1 MFQAKARADI
11 LKEVVNVVS
20 TLVDEAKF
28 SMNSD
33 GLTLKAVDPAHI
45 AMVDLSLGKDAFE
58 EFKADE
64 VEIGIDID
72 KLSQFLKLARSDDII
87 DVKHDEDK
95 RRLNIAVG
103 DITRRMSLIDTTGM
117 SDPKVPSL
125 NLPVTLTVKV
135 DDLVQGIKA
144 SETVSDH
151 IALVASPEGFEM
163 TCEGD
168 MDQVNWKKSKKDMES
183 LEAPSSVR
191 SLFPLEYFSNMLRAV
206 PSGSVVTMHLG
217 NDYPV
222 RVEFKI
228 AGGKGE
234 VRYLLAPRIES
245 GD

>member
-1 MFQAKARADI
+1 
-11 LKEVVNVVS
+11 VN
-20 TLVDEAKF
+20 A
-28 SMNSD
+28 D
-33 GLTLKAVDPAHI
+33 GLTIRAVDPAHI
-45 AMVDLSLGKDAFE
+45 AMVDLSLGKEAFE

-64 VEIGIDID
+64 AEIGLDID
-72 KLSQFLKLARSDDII
+72 KLNQFLKLAHGPEIVDL
-87 DVKHDEDK
+87 KHDEDK
-95 RRLNIAVG
+95 RRLNIVIG

-117 SDPKVPSL
+117 SDPKVPNL
-125 NLPVTLTVKV
+125 NLPATVVLKV

-168 MDQVNWKKSKKDMES
+168 MDQVQWKKTKKDLES
-183 LEAPSSVR
+183 LETPSSVR
-191 SLFPLEYFSNMLRAV
+191 SLFPLEYFANMLRAV
-206 PSGSVVTMHLG
+206 SAGNSVTMHLG

-222 RVEFKI
+222 KVEFKI

>member
-1 MFQAKARADI
+1 MFQAKARAEV

-28 SMNSD
+28 SMSAE
-33 GLTLKAVDPAHI
+33 GLRLRADDPAHI

-64 VEIGIDID
+64 TEIGLDID
-72 KLSQFLKLARSDDII
+72 KLGQFLKLARSDDMV

-95 RRLNIAVG
+95 RRLSIVVG

-117 SDPKVPSL
+117 SDPKVPNL
-125 NLPVTLTVKV
+125 NLPATVTVKGE
-135 DDLVQGIKA
+135 DLMQGIKA

-151 IALVASPEGFEM
+151 IALVANPEGFEM
-163 TCEGD
+163 SCEGD
-168 MDQVNWKKSKKDMES
+168 MDQVHFKKLKKDLVA

-191 SLFPLEYFSNMLRAV
+191 SLFPLEYFSNMLKSV
-206 PSGSVVTMHLG
+206 SGGNNVTLQLG

-222 RVEFKI
+222 KMEFTI

>member
-1 MFQAKARADI
+1 MFQAKARADF

>member
-1 MFQAKARADI
+1 MFQAKARADV

-20 TLVDEAKF
+20 TLVDEVKF
-28 SMNSD
+28 TVNAD
-33 GLTLKAVDPAHI
+33 GLTLRAVDPAHI
-45 AMVDLSLGKDAFE
+45 AMVDLTLGKDAFE

-72 KLSQFLKLARSDDII
+72 KLNQFLKLARSDDVI
-87 DVKHDEDK
+87 DIKHDEDK

-103 DITRRMSLIDTTGM
+103 DITRRMSLIDATGM

-125 NLPVTLTVKV
+125 NLPAKLIVKA
-135 DDLVQGIKA
+135 DDLVQGIRA

-151 IALVASPEGFEM
+151 IALTASPEGFEM

-168 MDQVNWKKSKKDMES
+168 MDQVNWKKAKKDMES
-183 LEAPSSVR
+183 LETPSSVR
-191 SLFPLEYFSNMLRAV
+191 SLFPLEYFANMLKAV
-206 PSGSVVTMHLG
+206 PGGNSVTMFLG

-222 RVEFKI
+222 KVEFQI

>member
-1 MFQAKARADI
+1 MFQAKARADV

-28 SMNSD
+28 TMNAD
-33 GLTLKAVDPAHI
+33 GLTIRAVDPAHI
-45 AMVDLSLGKDAFE
+45 AMVDLTLSKDAFE

-64 VEIGIDID
+64 SEIGLDID
-72 KLSQFLKLARSDDII
+72 KLSQFLKLARSNEIVDI
-87 DVKHDEDK
+87 KHDEEK
-95 RRLNIAVG
+95 RRLNIVIG

-117 SDPKVPSL
+117 SDPKVPNL
-125 NLPVTLTVKV
+125 NLPATVTLKV

-168 MDQVNWKKSKKDMES
+168 MDQVQWRKAKKDLES
-183 LEAPSSVR
+183 LESPSSVR
-191 SLFPLEYFSNMLRAV
+191 SLFPLEYFANMLRAV
-206 PSGSVVTMHLG
+206 SAGVAVTMHLG

-222 RVEFKI
+222 KVEFKI
-228 AGGKGE
+228 AGGKGD

>member
-28 SMNSD
+28 SMNAD
-33 GLTLKAVDPAHI
+33 GLTLRAVDPAHI
-45 AMVDLSLGKDAFE
+45 AMVDLTLGKDAFE
-58 EFKADE
+58 EFKADD

-87 DVKHDEDK
+87 DLKHDEEK

-125 NLPVTLTVKV
+125 DLPASLTVKV
-135 DDLVQGIKA
+135 DDLVQGIRA

-151 IALVASPEGFEM
+151 IALIAGPESFEM

-168 MDQVNWKKSKKDMES
+168 MDQVNWKKAKKDMPM

-191 SLFPLEYFSNMLRAV
+191 SLFPLEYFSNMLKAV
-206 PSGSVVTMHLG
+206 SSGNEVTMHLG

-222 RVEFKI
+222 KVEFKI

>member
-1 MFQAKARADI
+1 MFQAKARADV
-11 LKEVVNVVS
+11 LKEVVNVIS

-28 SMNSD
+28 TVNAD
-33 GLTLKAVDPAHI
+33 GLTIRAVDPAHI
-45 AMVDLSLGKDAFE
+45 AMVDLTLSKDAFE

-64 VEIGIDID
+64 TEIGLDID
-72 KLSQFLKLARSDDII
+72 KLSQFLKLAHGNEIVDL
-87 DVKHDEDK
+87 KHDEDK
-95 RRLNIAVG
+95 RRLNIVIG

-117 SDPKVPSL
+117 SDPKVPNL
-125 NLPVTLTVKV
+125 NLPATVTLKV

-168 MDQVNWKKSKKDMES
+168 MDQVQWKKAKKDLES
-183 LEAPSSVR
+183 LESPSSVR
-191 SLFPLEYFSNMLRAV
+191 SLFPLEYFANMLRAV
-206 PSGSVVTMHLG
+206 STGVAVTMHLG

-222 RVEFKI
+222 KVEFKI

>member
-1 MFQAKARADI
+1 MFQAKARADV

-28 SMNSD
+28 TVNSD
-33 GLTLKAVDPAHI
+33 GLTIKAVDPAHI
-45 AMVDLSLGKDAFE
+45 AMVDLTLGKDAFE
-58 EFKADE
+58 EFKADDAE
-64 VEIGIDID
+64 LGIDID
-72 KLSQFLKLARSDDII
+72 KLSQFLKLARSDDIV
-87 DVKHDEDK
+87 DLKHDEDK
-95 RRLNIAVG
+95 RRLNIVVG
-103 DITRRMSLIDTTGM
+103 DITRRMSLVDTTGM

-125 NLPVTLTVKV
+125 NLPARITVKV

-151 IALVASPEGFEM
+151 IALVASPDGFEM
-163 TCEGD
+163 NCEGD
-168 MDQVNWKKSKKDMES
+168 LDQVNWKKAKKDLDE
-183 LEAPSSVR
+183 LDAPSSVR
-191 SLFPLEYFSNMLRAV
+191 SLFPLEYFSNMLKAV
-206 PSGSVVTMHLG
+206 SGGSSVTMHLG

-222 RVEFKI
+222 KVDFKI

>member
-206 PSGSVVTMHLG
+206 PSGSLVTMHLG